1 MGQWWPWV
9 MITPFLLKSV
19 TEGPDLCNKIK
30 NSTKK
35 YENGN
40 GRNKIHVYV
49 YIRIYI
55 YMQMIQYDK
64 NKPKR
69 MQSQSNDYNE

>member
-1 MGQWWPWV
+1 

-55 YMQMIQYDK
+55 YADDTI
-64 NKPKR
+64 
-69 MQSQSNDYNE
+69 